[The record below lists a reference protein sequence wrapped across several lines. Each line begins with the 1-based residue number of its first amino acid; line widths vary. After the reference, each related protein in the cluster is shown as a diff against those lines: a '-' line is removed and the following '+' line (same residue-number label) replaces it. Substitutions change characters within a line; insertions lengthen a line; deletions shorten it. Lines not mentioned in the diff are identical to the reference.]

1 MSFRDFL
8 CDTVDIYPM
17 QRNTS
22 NRTTL
27 DQAAN
32 TQEPE
37 LRSVSCRIHGD
48 KAIFLPDVILSPGD
62 VIEDRAEGERY
73 EVAEKK
79 RVRSTVSAHHRTYT
93 IKRRALHGE
102 PTRNPT

>member
-1 MSFRDFL
+1 MSFQDFL

-32 TQEPE
+32 AREPE
-37 LRSVSCRIHGD
+37 LKSVPCRIHGD
-48 KAIFLPDVILSPGD
+48 KAIFPPDVILSPGD
-62 VIEDRAEGERY
+62 VIEDSADRERY
-73 EVAEKK
+73 EVVNKK
-79 RVRSTVSAHHRTYT
+79 RVRSAVSAHHRTYT
-93 IKRRALHGE
+93 IKRRSLYGE